1 MDEALEEG
9 RKHALQ
15 FRVPDSK
22 TVPQLYPESD
32 IIRQMP
38 AVFATGFLVGLVEW
52 ACIDLVTPYLDFPDE
67 LTVGTHIDIS
77 HESPTPPGVEVT
89 VQVELREIVGNRLF
103 FETVAHDTMTTI
115 SHGSHERAVV
125 DKESF
130 TKRANLKS
138 QRPGAE
144 E

>member
-1 MDEALEEG
+1 MDEALKVGIENT
-9 RKHALQ
+9 LQ
-15 FRVPDSK
+15 FKIPDTK

-52 ACIDLVTPYLDFPDE
+52 ACIDAITPYLDFPDE

-77 HESPTPPGVEVT
+77 HESPTPPGIEVT
-89 VQVELREIVGNRLF
+89 AQVKLKDIDGNRLF
-103 FETVAHDTMTTI
+103 FETESRDTTNKI
-115 SHGSHERAVV
+115 SRGTHERAVV
-125 DKESF
+125 NRESF
-130 TKRANLKS
+130 TKRANSKS
-138 QRPGAE
+138 QRTGTE

>member
-9 RKHALQ
+9 LKHELR
-15 FRVPDSK
+15 FKIPDSK

-52 ACIDLVTPYLDFPDE
+52 ACIDAVTTYLDYPDE

-77 HESPTPPGVEVT
+77 HESPTPPGLEVT
-89 VQVELREIVGNRLF
+89 AQVELKEIDGNRLY
-103 FETVAHDTMTTI
+103 FETETRDTTNTI
-115 SHGSHERAVV
+115 SRGTHERAVV
-125 DKESF
+125 NRESF
-130 TKRANLKS
+130 TKHANSKS
-138 QRPGAE
+138 QRTGTKE
-144 E
+144 